1 MKESKRTG
9 LGADIMVN
17 LNLVNKK
24 LKELEKYIKNL
35 QKHEGADKSDLEN
48 NMDKMWAIERGLQLS
63 IQVILDLGN
72 HIISDEGISVD
83 NYSEI
88 FTELAKA
95 NIIPEDYAARIKGM
109 AGFRNILVHKYA
121 EVDLDIILEVLNNNL
136 DDFKKFA
143 TYIRNYI
150 NQQK

>member
-1 MKESKRTG
+1 
-9 LGADIMVN
+9 MVN

-35 QKHEGADKSDLEN
+35 QKHEGADKADLEN

-88 FTELAKA
+88 FTELAKLD
-95 NIIPEDYAARIKGM
+95 IIPEDYAARIKGM

>member
-1 MKESKRTG
+1 
-9 LGADIMVN
+9 MVN
-17 LNLVNKK
+17 LKLANKK

-35 QKHEGADKSDLEN
+35 QKHEGTDMSELEN
-48 NMDKMWAIERGLQLS
+48 NLDKMWAIERGLQLS

-88 FTELAKA
+88 FTELAKL

-109 AGFRNILVHKYA
+109 AGFRNILVHEYA
-121 EVDLDIILEVLNNNL
+121 EVDLDILLEVLNNNL
-136 DDFKKFA
+136 ADFKKFA
-143 TYIRNYI
+143 TYIGNYL

>member
-1 MKESKRTG
+1 
-9 LGADIMVN
+9 MVN
-17 LNLVNKK
+17 LNLANKK

-35 QKHEGADKSDLEN
+35 QKHEGVDKSELEN
-48 NMDKMWAIERGLQLS
+48 NLDKMWAIERGLQLS

-72 HIISDEGISVD
+72 HIISDEGISVE

-88 FTELAKA
+88 FNELAKL
-95 NIIPEDYAARIKGM
+95 NIIPVDYAARIKGM
-109 AGFRNILVHKYA
+109 AGFRNILVHEYA

-136 DDFKKFA
+136 DEFKKFA
-143 TYIRNYI
+143 TYIGNYI

>member
-1 MKESKRTG
+1 
-9 LGADIMVN
+9 MVN

-35 QKHEGADKSDLEN
+35 QKHEGADKADLEN

-72 HIISDEGISVD
+72 HIISDKGISVD

-88 FTELAKA
+88 FTELAKLD
-95 NIIPEDYAARIKGM
+95 IIPEDYAARIKGM

>member
-1 MKESKRTG
+1 
-9 LGADIMVN
+9 MVN

-88 FTELAKA
+88 FTELAKLD
-95 NIIPEDYAARIKGM
+95 IIPEDYAARIKGM